1 MDGGDDKTYP
11 SLHTVVF
18 ISSLVCYPVQRSSD
32 CCCVVVTNNVHGEK
46 KMAGQVEEMR
56 KVHWRVSG
64 ETQRWSIYG
73 TSFPDFGVS

>member
-1 MDGGDDKTYP
+1 MIRLILLCILLYSFPLLFVTQSKEVV
-11 SLHTVVF
+11 TVVVWL
-18 ISSLVCYPVQRSSD
+18 SL
-32 CCCVVVTNNVHGEK
+32 TMFMEK